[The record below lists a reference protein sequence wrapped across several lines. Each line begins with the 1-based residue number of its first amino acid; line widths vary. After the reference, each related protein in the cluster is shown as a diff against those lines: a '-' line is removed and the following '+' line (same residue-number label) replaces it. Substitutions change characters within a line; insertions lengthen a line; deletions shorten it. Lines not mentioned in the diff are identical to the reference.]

1 MSVAGQLAL
10 KLVLT
15 PVLVG
20 AASLVGRRW
29 GPTVGGWLIGL
40 PFTSAPVAFFLALDP
55 GPAFARDAALGI
67 MAGAIS
73 QAAFCLG
80 YAWAATRLGW
90 AASVVLATLA
100 FGLLTAVLHAAVLPA
115 TASLVIIIVAVAV
128 ALFLVPD
135 APRVAPPRIAYP
147 RWDLPARMIVASAFV
162 VVLTAAAPVL
172 GARFAGLLAPFPLYG
187 AVLAAFAQHLQGAEA
202 GIGVVRGLLLGLFAF
217 ASFFFVLYVV
227 LPAGIAAAFVAAIA
241 VALVVQ
247 AATLL
252 GGRRWGLA

>member
-1 MSVAGQLAL
+1 LSAAGQLAL

-29 GPTVGGWLIGL
+29 GPAVGGWLIGL

-55 GPAFARDAALGI
+55 GPAFAREAALGI

-90 AASVVLATLA
+90 GASVVLATLA
-100 FGLLTAVLHAAVLPA
+100 FAVLTAILRAVALPA
-115 TASLVIIIVAVAV
+115 PASFVVIIVAVAV

-135 APRVAPPRIAYP
+135 AARAAPGRIAYP
-147 RWDLPARMIVASAFV
+147 RWDLPARMVVATAFV
-162 VVLTAAAPVL
+162 VVLTAAAPLL
-172 GARFAGLLAPFPLYG
+172 GARLAGLLAPFPLYG
-187 AVLAAFAQHLQGAEA
+187 AVLAAFAQHLQGADA

-217 ASFFFVLYVV
+217 ASFFFVLYLV
-227 LPAGIAAAFVAAIA
+227 LPTGIALAFVAAIA
-241 VALVVQ
+241 IALAVQ